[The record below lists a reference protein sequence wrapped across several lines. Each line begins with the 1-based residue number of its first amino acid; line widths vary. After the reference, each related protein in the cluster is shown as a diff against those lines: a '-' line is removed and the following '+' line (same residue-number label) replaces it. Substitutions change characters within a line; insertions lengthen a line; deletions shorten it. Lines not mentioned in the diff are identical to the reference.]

1 MISLDV
7 DDRRWT
13 TFLEGRPNAHPF
25 HHPGWARA
33 MADAYGYRPLV
44 LAVEDTPTGLDA
56 AVPAMEV
63 RLPWQRRPR
72 WVSLPF
78 TDHCAPLLGSGVDAA
93 RFRAELE
100 AACLVAGGREAEV
113 RADLGDGA
121 WCAATSAVIHH
132 LPLGPDPEV
141 VLGRTHK
148 SQVQRNIRKAERE
161 GVVVRRAELST
172 DLTNVYFELH
182 VRTRQRQG
190 VPVQPQRFFR
200 SLWDHVMAPGL
211 GFVLLA
217 YIGSTPVAGAVFLS
231 WNGTLVYKYGAS
243 DPQHLSAR
251 PNHAIFSDAIT
262 WGCTH
267 GCRSL
272 DFGRTDVANE
282 GLRAFKSAWGGVES
296 PLVYSH
302 VGGAAAAGGAARWS
316 PMLQPVLQRLP
327 PSVTRAVGQVLYK
340 YAG

>member
-1 MISLDV
+1 MISLEV
-7 DDRRWT
+7 DDPRWR
-13 TFLEGRPNAHPF
+13 TFLDGRPDAHPF
-25 HHPGWARA
+25 HHPGWSRT

-44 LAVEDTPTGLDA
+44 LAMEDTSTELLG

-78 TDHCAPLLGSGVDAA
+78 TDHCAPLLGPGVEAA

-100 AACLVAGGREAEV
+100 AARLAAGGREAEV
-113 RADLGDGA
+113 RTDLGDAA
-121 WCAATSAVIHH
+121 WRTPTSAVIHH
-132 LPLGPDPEV
+132 LPLDPDPDA
-141 VLGRTHK
+141 VLARTHR
-148 SQVQRNIRKAERE
+148 SQVQRNIKKAERE
-161 GVVVRRAELST
+161 GVEVRRAAVST
-172 DLTNVYFELH
+172 DLTQVFFDLH
-182 VRTRQRQG
+182 VGTRQRQG
-190 VPVQPQRFFR
+190 VPVQPRRFFR
-200 SLWDHVMAPGL
+200 ALWDHVIAPGH

-217 YIGSTPVAGAVFLS
+217 HVGATPVAGAVFLS

-243 DPQHLSAR
+243 DPHHLSAR
-251 PNHAIFSDAIT
+251 PNHAIFREAIT

-282 GLRAFKSAWGGVES
+282 GLRSFKSAWGGVES
-296 PLVYSH
+296 PLVYSR
-302 VGGAAAAGGAARWS
+302 VGGAVASGGAARWS
-316 PMLQPVLQRLP
+316 PMLQPVLRRLP
-327 PSVTRAVGQVLYK
+327 PSVTRALGQALYK